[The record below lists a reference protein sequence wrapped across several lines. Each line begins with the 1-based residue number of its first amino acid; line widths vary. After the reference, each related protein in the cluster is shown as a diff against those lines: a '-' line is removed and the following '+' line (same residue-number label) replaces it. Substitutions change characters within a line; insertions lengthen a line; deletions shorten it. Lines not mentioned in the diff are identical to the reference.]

1 MAAGRRQRNVRTVVV
16 LGGILVAM
24 LTLVAFSVP
33 LYRLFCAAT
42 GYNGTTQ
49 RVVADAGTISRR
61 VVTVRFSTSVAPDL
75 PWRFAPLQE
84 SVKVHLG
91 EEKLVYF
98 SATNT
103 GTTPTVGHAT
113 FNVTPA
119 KIGLYF
125 DKIQCFCFSDE
136 LLAPGKTVT
145 MPVDFF
151 VDPALDKDPE
161 AKDVDTITLSY
172 TFFRAEKPDD
182 IENLSRFDPNAPP
195 DPVRGAK
202 LFAERCSGCHALDR
216 VKIGPPLGTVFDR
229 AAGSAPGYPYSPA
242 LRHASLAWTV
252 ANLDRW
258 LADPQALVPGNKMP
272 IKVLEANARRDIVA
286 YLEHIRADRRTTAAT
301 AGAAPAAR

>member
-1 MAAGRRQRNVRTVVV
+1 MVTPRQRRKFRTVIV
-16 LGGILVAM
+16 LAGIVAAM
-24 LTLVAFSVP
+24 LTLVGFSVP

-49 RVVADAGTISRR
+49 RVADDAGKISPR
-61 VVTVRFSTSVAPDL
+61 VVIVQFSTSVAPNL
-75 PWRFAPLQE
+75 PWRFEPVQR

-103 GTTPTVGHAT
+103 GTTPIIGHAT
-113 FNVTPA
+113 FNVTPP

-136 LLAPGKTVT
+136 RLAPGKTAI

-151 VDPALDKDPE
+151 VDPALDKDPD
-161 AKDVDTITLSY
+161 AKDVNTITLSY
-172 TFFRAEKPDD
+172 TFFRATKPDD
-182 IENLSRFDPNAPP
+182 VQNLSRFDPNAPP
-195 DPVRGAK
+195 DPERGAR

-229 AAGSAPGYPYSPA
+229 AAGSVAGYPYSPA
-242 LRHASLAWTV
+242 LKHANVIWTV

-258 LADPQALVPGNKMP
+258 LTDPEALAPDNKMP
-272 IKVLEANARRDIVA
+272 IKVLEANTRHDIVA
-286 YLEHIRADRRTTAAT
+286 YLEHLRADRAAAT
-301 AGAAPAAR
+301 AGSQAAAVR